1 MSEEKAQESADQ
13 NLADVLGPP
22 PENFEAA
29 AMPTKVL
36 ENVLLRFL
44 ARIIHADG
52 DVHPKE
58 MTMLLEVAIKLDMP
72 GDEARRILDDEFSRK
87 SDAAELAAQLPDSH
101 RREAYAMGC
110 AMAAADG
117 DEDPSEREVL
127 LNFAKGAEIPEE
139 DAVRILDKIKAAIAQ
154 ARANAGV

>member
-1 MSEEKAQESADQ
+1 MSDETASGDEGQKLE
-13 NLADVLGPP
+13 DVLGPP
-22 PENFEAA
+22 PDNFEAA

-52 DVHPKE
+52 EVHPKE
-58 MTMLLEVAIKLDMP
+58 MSMLLEVAIKLDMP

-87 SDAAELAAQLPDSH
+87 SDAKELAAQLPETH

-117 DEDPSEREVL
+117 DAAEVERGVL
-127 LNFAKGAEIPEE
+127 MEFAAGAEIPEE
-139 DAVRILDKIKAAIAQ
+139 DATRILDKIKTALAEAKQAQ
-154 ARANAGV
+154 A